1 MAVTVLLSLFVLLL
15 LIGTPIYVC
24 LGLSSL
30 AYLLLSGN
38 LPHSLLINTMAQGI
52 DSFTLLAIPFFI
64 FAGDLMSACGMTTRI
79 FTFLRSVI
87 GSMPGALGHVNVLG
101 SIVFAGMSGSA
112 IADAGG
118 LGKVEIQAMTEQGY
132 PKKYSIGLTA
142 ASCLIGPIIPPS
154 IPMVVYAVL
163 ASTSISK
170 LFAAGVV
177 PGLLMGVTLSLMNH
191 FYAIRDKLP
200 KDQRLVWSNVIKTG
214 KEAFWSLLAPIFLV
228 GGMLLGIVTPT
239 EAAVL
244 IIGYTLI
251 IGVFVYK
258 NLNFKKILKISMTSI
273 GNTVN
278 VALILAAS
286 AIFSWIL
293 TYEKL
298 PQAMSLA
305 LLSVTHNPTWVVL
318 IIMLI
323 LLIIGCVM
331 EAGAAMVVL
340 MPVFLPIAN
349 VLHIDLVYLGLIV
362 VLTLMV
368 GLLTPPFGL
377 ILFVLSKTTKETV
390 ETVIAGTM
398 PFLIPLLIALLLV
411 ALFPQ
416 ISLWLPNLLFR

>member
-1 MAVTVLLSLFVLLL
+1 MAVTVLLTAFVLLL
-15 LIGTPIYVC
+15 LIGAPIYVC

-30 AYLLLSGN
+30 AYLLLNGN

-64 FAGDLMSACGMTTRI
+64 FAGDLMGACGMTTRI

-87 GSMPGALGHVNVLG
+87 GSLPGALGHVNVLG
-101 SIVFAGMSGSA
+101 SIIFAGMSGSA

-118 LGKVEIQAMTEQGY
+118 LGKVEIEAMTEQGY
-132 PKKYSIGLTA
+132 PKKYSIGITA

-154 IPMVVYAVL
+154 IPMVVYAVI

-177 PGLLMGVTLSLMNH
+177 PGLLMGLTLALMNH
-191 FYAIRDKLP
+191 YFAIKNKFP
-200 KDQRLVWSNVIKTG
+200 KDQKLVFSNVLKNG
-214 KEAFWSLLAPIFLV
+214 KGAFWSLLTPLFLV
-228 GGMLLGIVTPT
+228 GGMLLGVVTPT
-239 EAAVL
+239 EAAVVA
-244 IIGYTLI
+244 IVYTLI

-258 NLNFKKILKISMTSI
+258 SLSLKKILKISMTSI
-273 GNTVN
+273 ENTVN

-293 TYEKL
+293 TYEGL
-298 PQAMSLA
+298 PQAMSAA
-305 LLSVTHNPTWVVL
+305 LLSLTNNPTLVVL

-323 LLIIGCVM
+323 LVIVGCFM

-349 VLHIDLVYLGLIV
+349 ALRIDLVFLGLVV

-368 GLLTPPFGL
+368 GLMTPPFGL
-377 ILFVLSKTTKETV
+377 VLFVLSKTTKESV
-390 ETVIAGTM
+390 ETVISGIM
-398 PFLIPLLIALLLV
+398 PFFIPLMIVLLLIC
-411 ALFPQ
+411 LFPQ
-416 ISLWLPNLLFR
+416 ISLWLPNLLF